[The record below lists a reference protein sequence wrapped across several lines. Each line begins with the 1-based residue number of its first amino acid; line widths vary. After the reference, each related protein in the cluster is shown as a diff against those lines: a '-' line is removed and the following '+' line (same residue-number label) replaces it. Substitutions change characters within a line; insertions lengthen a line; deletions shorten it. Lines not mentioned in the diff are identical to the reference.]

1 MQPPTAYFSVNGV
14 PCRRTQMPLAMAFA
28 LTVHKT
34 QGLTL
39 DKISVSLD
47 SGMFAPGH
55 AYTAMSRARAWND
68 VDISSLDLEAFA
80 VDREAVAE
88 HRRLEALYTWKT
100 HWLCQS
106 PL

>member
-1 MQPPTAYFSVNGV
+1 MLVRPATAYFSVNGV
-14 PCRRTQMPLAMAFA
+14 RCRRTQVLLAVAFA

-39 DKISVSLD
+39 DKITVSLD

-55 AYTAMSRARAWND
+55 AYTAMSRARAWHD

-80 VDREAVAE
+80 VDREAIAE
-88 HRRLEALYTWKT
+88 YSRLEAL
-100 HWLCQS
+100 
-106 PL
+106 

>member
-1 MQPPTAYFSVNGV
+1 
-14 PCRRTQMPLAMAFA
+14 MPLAVAFA

-47 SGMFAPGH
+47 NCGMFAPGH
-55 AYTAMSRARAWND
+55 AYTAMSRARAWDD

-80 VDREAVAE
+80 VDREAIAE
-88 HRRLEALYTWKT
+88 YRRLEAL
-100 HWLCQS
+100 
-106 PL
+106 